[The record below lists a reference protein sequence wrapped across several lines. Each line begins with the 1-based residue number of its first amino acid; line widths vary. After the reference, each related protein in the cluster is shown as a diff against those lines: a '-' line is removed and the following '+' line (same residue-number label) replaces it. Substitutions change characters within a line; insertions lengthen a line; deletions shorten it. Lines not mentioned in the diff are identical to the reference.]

1 MARYI
6 AGLDANGKSTILKQS
21 ESSRTW
27 TWTNSP
33 DAAPHFLERRLVD
46 DPASFEPGPR
56 SGSLTEIY
64 TTRMTPQGV
73 IGEDPDDYTEAPGLM
88 SLDVPAGVTRWCV
101 SSYGPGYQ
109 SKMHFTDSIDFDM
122 CIAGEMILMLET
134 QEIVLKPGDAVYLPR
149 LQHAWRT
156 ETGGTF
162 AFLMISP
169 HPA

>member
-1 MARYI
+1 MMRYI
-6 AGLDANGKSTILKQS
+6 AGLDADGKSAVLKRS

-27 TWTNSP
+27 TWTNSSES
-33 DAAPHFLERRLVD
+33 APHFVERHLVS
-46 DPASFEPGPR
+46 DPASFRPGPHA
-56 SGSLTEIY
+56 GALTEIY
-64 TTRMTPQGV
+64 TTRMGTDG
-73 IGEDPDDYTEAPGLM
+73 IAGEDPDDTVEAPGVM

-101 SSYGPGYQ
+101 ASYGPGYQ

-122 CIAGEMILMLET
+122 CIAGEMILVLET
-134 QEIVLKPGDAVYLPR
+134 EEIVLKPGDAVYLPR

-169 HPA
+169 HPL

>member
-1 MARYI
+1 MMRYI
-6 AGLDANGKSTILKQS
+6 AGLDADGKSAVLKRS

-27 TWTNSP
+27 TWTNSSES
-33 DAAPHFLERRLVD
+33 APHFVERHLVS
-46 DPASFEPGPR
+46 DPASFRPGPH
-56 SGSLTEIY
+56 SGALTEIY
-64 TTRMTPQGV
+64 TTRMGTDG
-73 IGEDPDDYTEAPGLM
+73 IAGEDPDDTIEAPGVM

-101 SSYGPGYQ
+101 ASYGPGYQ

-122 CIAGEMILMLET
+122 CIAGEMILVLET
-134 QEIVLKPGDAVYLPR
+134 EEIVLKPGDAVYLPR

-169 HPA
+169 HPL